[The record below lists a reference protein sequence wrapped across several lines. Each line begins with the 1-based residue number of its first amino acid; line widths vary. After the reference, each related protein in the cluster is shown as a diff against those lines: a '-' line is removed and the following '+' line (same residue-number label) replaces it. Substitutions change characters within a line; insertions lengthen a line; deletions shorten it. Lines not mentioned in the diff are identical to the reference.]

1 MNQVRCFNC
10 GNICVKNG
18 KTKAGTQRWLC
29 KECSDTFTNP
39 IDNSTKQFVQFQHWL
54 FSKAVQKEMPGAGK
68 SFRRKISKFWEIWPM
83 PPKIESPMK
92 VVYVDGIYLGRKACI
107 LICCNERYV
116 LGWYLCR
123 YENSRA
129 WEALMQR
136 IAAPAMVV
144 SDGGHGFRKALKRV
158 WPKAKL
164 QRCTF
169 HAFIQ
174 VKRYTTSKSK
184 TIAGIE
190 MYMIAKDLLMRK
202 DMGRAGHWV
211 TRLINWRIRHKA
223 FLSEMTRDEKGK
235 LRPMHERLLKAERSL
250 VRLVRQNTLFTY
262 LDESLSCGEELP
274 STNNRIEGGVNAQ
287 LRTMLR
293 NHRGMSIERR
303 IKAVFWW
310 CYFHTPKP
318 LSASEILK
326 VMPTDRSISKL
337 YKAMN
342 ERSQLDS
349 IPTWGDAIVWSE
361 LHKSDS
367 FPACFL
373 GLAINTFCPITLK

>member
-1 MNQVRCFNC
+1 M
-10 GNICVKNG
+10 
-18 KTKAGTQRWLC
+18 
-29 KECSDTFTNP
+29 NP
-39 IDNSTKQFVQFQHWL
+39 INKTAHDFKHFIQWL
-54 FSKAVQKEMPGAGK
+54 FSKNVQRSMPGDGRD
-68 SFRRKISKFWEIWPM
+68 FRRKITKFWGIWPM
-83 PPKIESPMK
+83 PPKIESPMN

-107 LICCNERYV
+107 LICCNKRYV

-144 SDGGHGFRKALKRV
+144 SDGGPGFRKALKRV

-164 QRCTF
+164 QRCIF
-169 HAFIQ
+169 HAFLQ
-174 VKRYTTSKSK
+174 VKRYTTGRPK

-190 MYMIAKDLLMRK
+190 MYMIAKDLLMIK
-202 DMGRAGHWV
+202 DMEQAANWV
-211 TRLINWRIRHKA
+211 TRLINWRIKHKT

-262 LDESLSCGEELP
+262 LDESLSYGEELP
-274 STNNRIEGGVNAQ
+274 STNNRIEGGINAQ

-326 VMPTDRSISKL
+326 VMPTDRSISKP

-342 ERSQLDS
+342 ERAQLEDS
-349 IPTWGDAIVWSE
+349 IPTWGDAIVWHE
-361 LHKSDS
+361 LHKSNS
-367 FPACFL
+367 Y
-373 GLAINTFCPITLK
+373 PIYLWD

>member
-29 KECSDTFTNP
+29 KECSDSFTNP

-54 FSKAVQKEMPGAGK
+54 FSKAVQKEMSGVGR

-107 LICCNERYV
+107 LICCNKRYV

-144 SDGGHGFRKALKRV
+144 SDGGHSFRKALKRV

-169 HAFIQ
+169 HAFLQ
-174 VKRYTTSKSK
+174 VKRYTTGSPK

-190 MYMIAKDLLMRK
+190 MYMTAKDLLMIK
-202 DMGRAGHWV
+202 DLGQAANWV
-211 TRLINWRIRHKA
+211 TRLINWRIKHKT

-250 VRLVRQNTLFTY
+250 ARLVRQNTLFTY
-262 LDESLSCGEELP
+262 LDESLSYGEELP
-274 STNNRIEGGVNAQ
+274 STNNRIEGGINAQ

-342 ERSQLDS
+342 ERSKLEDS
-349 IPTWGDAIVWSE
+349 IPTGGDAIVWHE
-361 LHKSDS
+361 LHKSNSYSIYLWD
-367 FPACFL
+367 
-373 GLAINTFCPITLK
+373 

>member
-1 MNQVRCFNC
+1 
-10 GNICVKNG
+10 
-18 KTKAGTQRWLC
+18 
-29 KECSDTFTNP
+29 
-39 IDNSTKQFVQFQHWL
+39 
-54 FSKAVQKEMPGAGK
+54 
-68 SFRRKISKFWEIWPM
+68 M
-83 PPKIESPMK
+83 PPKIESPMN

-169 HAFIQ
+169 HAFLQ
-174 VKRYTTSKSK
+174 VKRYTTDRPK

-190 MYMIAKDLLMRK
+190 MYMIAKDLLMIK
-202 DMGRAGHWV
+202 DMEQAGHWV
-211 TRLINWRIRHKA
+211 TRLINWRIKHKT
-223 FLSEMTRDEKGK
+223 FLSEITRDEKGK
-235 LRPMHERLLKAERSL
+235 LRPMHERLLKADRSL

-262 LDESLSCGEELP
+262 LDESLSYGEELP

-310 CYFHTPKP
+310 CYFHSPKP

-342 ERSQLDS
+342 ERAKLEDS
-349 IPTWGDAIVWSE
+349 IPTWGDAIVWHE
-361 LHKSDS
+361 LHKSNS
-367 FPACFL
+367 Y
-373 GLAINTFCPITLK
+373 PIYLWD

>member
-18 KTKAGTQRWLC
+18 KTKAGTQRRLC
-29 KECSDTFTNP
+29 KECSDSFTNP
-39 IDNSTKQFVQFQHWL
+39 IDNSNKQFVQFQHWL
-54 FSKAVQKEMPGAGK
+54 FSKAVQKEMSGAGK

-92 VVYVDGIYLGRKACI
+92 LVYVDGIYLGRKACI
-107 LICCNERYV
+107 LICCNKRYV

-158 WPKAKL
+158 LPKAKL

-169 HAFIQ
+169 HAFLQ
-174 VKRYTTSKSK
+174 VKRYTTDRPK

-190 MYMIAKDLLMRK
+190 MYMIAKDLLMIK
-202 DMGRAGHWV
+202 DMEQAGHWV
-211 TRLINWRIRHKA
+211 TRLINWRIKHKT

-235 LRPMHERLLKAERSL
+235 IRPMHERLLKAERSL

-342 ERSQLDS
+342 ERAKLEDS
-349 IPTWGDAIVWSE
+349 IPTWGDAIVWHE
-361 LHKSDS
+361 LHKSNS
-367 FPACFL
+367 Y
-373 GLAINTFCPITLK
+373 PIYLRD

>member
-29 KECSDTFTNP
+29 KECSDSFTNP

-54 FSKAVQKEMPGAGK
+54 FSKAVQKEMSGAGK

-107 LICCNERYV
+107 LICCNKRYV

-123 YENSRA
+123 YENSRV

-169 HAFIQ
+169 HAFLQ
-174 VKRYTTSKSK
+174 VKRCTTGRPK

-190 MYMIAKDLLMRK
+190 MYMIAKDLLMIK
-202 DMGRAGHWV
+202 DMEQAGHWV
-211 TRLINWRIRHKA
+211 TRLINWRIKHKT

-235 LRPMHERLLKAERSL
+235 IRPMHERLLKAERSL
-250 VRLVRQNTLFTY
+250 ARLVRQNTLFTY
-262 LDESLSCGEELP
+262 LDESLSYGEELP
-274 STNNRIEGGVNAQ
+274 STNNRIEGGINAQ

-342 ERSQLDS
+342 ERSQLEDS
-349 IPTWGDAIVWSE
+349 ISTWGDAIVWHE
-361 LHKSDS
+361 LHKSNS
-367 FPACFL
+367 Y
-373 GLAINTFCPITLK
+373 PIYLWD

>member
-29 KECSDTFTNP
+29 KECSDSFTNP

-54 FSKAVQKEMPGAGK
+54 FSKAVQKEMSGAGR

-92 VVYVDGIYLGRKACI
+92 VVYVDGIYLRRKACI

-144 SDGGHGFRKALKRV
+144 SDGGPGFRKALKRV

-169 HAFIQ
+169 HAFLQ
-174 VKRYTTSKSK
+174 VKRYTTDRPK

-190 MYMIAKDLLMRK
+190 MYMIAKDLLMIK
-202 DMGRAGHWV
+202 DLGQAANWV

-250 VRLVRQNTLFTY
+250 ARLVQQNTLFTY
-262 LDESLSCGEELP
+262 LDESLSYGEELP
-274 STNNRIEGGVNAQ
+274 STNNRIEGGINAQ

-342 ERSQLDS
+342 ERAKLEDS

-361 LHKSDS
+361 SYKSDS

-373 GLAINTFCPITLK
+373 D

>member
-54 FSKAVQKEMPGAGK
+54 FSKAVQKEMSGAGK

-92 VVYVDGIYLGRKACI
+92 VVYVDGIYLSRKACI
-107 LICCNERYV
+107 LICCNEENV

-144 SDGGHGFRKALKRV
+144 SDGGPGFRKALKRV

-169 HAFIQ
+169 HAFLQ
-174 VKRYTTSKSK
+174 VKRYTTGSPK

-190 MYMIAKDLLMRK
+190 MYMTAKDLLMIK
-202 DMGRAGHWV
+202 DLGQAANWV
-211 TRLINWRIRHKA
+211 TRLINWRIKHKT

-250 VRLVRQNTLFTY
+250 ARLVRQNTLFTY
-262 LDESLSCGEELP
+262 LDKSLSYGEELP
-274 STNNRIEGGVNAQ
+274 STNNRIEGGINAQ

-342 ERSQLDS
+342 ERSQLEDS
-349 IPTWGDAIVWSE
+349 ISTWGDAIVWHE
-361 LHKSDS
+361 LHKSNS
-367 FPACFL
+367 Y
-373 GLAINTFCPITLK
+373 PIYLWD

>member
-29 KECSDTFTNP
+29 KECSDSFTNP

-54 FSKAVQKEMPGAGK
+54 FSKAVQKEMSGAGR

-92 VVYVDGIYLGRKACI
+92 VVYVDGIYLSRKACI
-107 LICCNERYV
+107 LICCNEENV

-123 YENSRA
+123 YEHSGA

-136 IAAPAMVV
+136 IASPSAVV
-144 SDGGHGFRKALKRV
+144 SDGSPGFRKALKRV

-169 HAFIQ
+169 HAFCQ
-174 VKRYTTSKSK
+174 VKRYTTGRPK
-184 TIAGIE
+184 TIAGME
-190 MYMIAKDLLMRK
+190 LYMIAKDLLMIK
-202 DMGRAGHWV
+202 DLGQAANWV
-211 TRLINWRIRHKA
+211 TRLINWRIKHKT
-223 FLSEMTRDEKGK
+223 FLSEMIRDEKG
-235 LRPMHERLLKAERSL
+235 RIHPMHERLLKAERSL

-262 LDESLSCGEELP
+262 LDESLACGEELP

-310 CYFHTPKP
+310 CYFHSPKP

-326 VMPTDRSISKL
+326 VMPTDKSISKL

-342 ERSQLDS
+342 ERAKLEDS

-367 FPACFL
+367 FPACFWD
-373 GLAINTFCPITLK
+373 

>member
-1 MNQVRCFNC
+1 MQ
-10 GNICVKNG
+10 
-18 KTKAGTQRWLC
+18 
-29 KECSDTFTNP
+29 
-39 IDNSTKQFVQFQHWL
+39 
-54 FSKAVQKEMPGAGK
+54 
-68 SFRRKISKFWEIWPM
+68 
-83 PPKIESPMK
+83 PKIESPMN
-92 VVYVDGIYLGRKACI
+92 VIYVDGIYLGRKACI

-164 QRCTF
+164 QHCTF
-169 HAFIQ
+169 HAFLQ
-174 VKRYTTSKSK
+174 VKKYTTGSPK

-190 MYMIAKDLLMRK
+190 MYMIAKDLLMIK
-202 DMGRAGHWV
+202 DMEQAGHWA

-223 FLSEMTRDEKGK
+223 FLSEMTRDEKVK
-235 LRPMHERLLKAERSL
+235 LRPMHECLLKAERSL
-250 VRLVRQNTLFTY
+250 ARLVRQNTLFTY
-262 LDESLSCGEELP
+262 LDESLSYGEELP
-274 STNNRIEGGVNAQ
+274 STNNRIEGGINAQ

-342 ERSQLDS
+342 ERSQLEDS

-367 FPACFL
+367 FPACFWD
-373 GLAINTFCPITLK
+373 

>member
-29 KECSDTFTNP
+29 KECSDSFTNP

-54 FSKAVQKEMPGAGK
+54 FSKAVQKEMSGAGK

-107 LICCNERYV
+107 LICCNKRYV

-169 HAFIQ
+169 HAFLQ
-174 VKRYTTSKSK
+174 VKRYTTDRPK

-190 MYMIAKDLLMRK
+190 MYMIAKDLLMIK
-202 DMGRAGHWV
+202 DMEQAGHWV
-211 TRLINWRIRHKA
+211 TRLINWRIKHKT

-250 VRLVRQNTLFTY
+250 ARLVRQNTLFTY
-262 LDESLSCGEELP
+262 LDESLSYGEELP
-274 STNNRIEGGVNAQ
+274 STNNRIEGGINAQ

-342 ERSQLDS
+342 ERAKLEDS
-349 IPTWGDAIVWSE
+349 IPTWGDAIVWHE
-361 LHKSDS
+361 LHKSNS
-367 FPACFL
+367 Y
-373 GLAINTFCPITLK
+373 PIYLWD

>member
-29 KECSDTFTNP
+29 KECSDSFTNP

-54 FSKAVQKEMPGAGK
+54 FSKAVQKEMSGAGR

-92 VVYVDGIYLGRKACI
+92 VVYVDGIYLRRKACI

-129 WEALMQR
+129 WQALMQR

-144 SDGGHGFRKALKRV
+144 SDGGPGFRKALKRV

-169 HAFIQ
+169 HAFLQ
-174 VKRYTTSKSK
+174 VKRYTTDRPK

-190 MYMIAKDLLMRK
+190 MYMIARDLLMIK
-202 DMGRAGHWV
+202 DMEQAGHWV
-211 TRLINWRIRHKA
+211 TRLINWRIKHKT

-250 VRLVRQNTLFTY
+250 ARLVRQNTLFTY
-262 LDESLSCGEELP
+262 LDESLSYGEELP
-274 STNNRIEGGVNAQ
+274 STNNRIEGGINAQ

-342 ERSQLDS
+342 ERAKLEDS

-367 FPACFL
+367 FLACFL
-373 GLAINTFCPITLK
+373 G

>member
-54 FSKAVQKEMPGAGK
+54 FSKAVQKEMSGAGR
-68 SFRRKISKFWEIWPM
+68 SFRRKVSKFWEIWPM
-83 PPKIESPMK
+83 PPKIESPMN
-92 VVYVDGIYLGRKACI
+92 VVYVDGIYLGRKVCI
-107 LICCNERYV
+107 LICCNKRYV

-169 HAFIQ
+169 HAFLQ
-174 VKRYTTSKSK
+174 VKRYTTDRPKI
-184 TIAGIE
+184 IAGIE
-190 MYMIAKDLLMRK
+190 MYMIAKDLLMIK
-202 DMGRAGHWV
+202 DLGQAANWV
-211 TRLINWRIRHKA
+211 TRLINWRIRHKT

-250 VRLVRQNTLFTY
+250 ARLVRQNTLFTY
-262 LDESLSCGEELP
+262 LDESFSYGEELP
-274 STNNRIEGGVNAQ
+274 STNNRIEGGINAQ

-342 ERSQLDS
+342 ERSKLEDS
-349 IPTWGDAIVWSE
+349 IPTGGDAIVWHE
-361 LHKSDS
+361 LHKSNSYSIYLWD
-367 FPACFL
+367 
-373 GLAINTFCPITLK
+373 

>member
-29 KECSDTFTNP
+29 KECSDSFTNP

-54 FSKAVQKEMPGAGK
+54 FSKAVQKEMSGAGK

-83 PPKIESPMK
+83 PLKIESPMK

-169 HAFIQ
+169 HAFLQ
-174 VKRYTTSKSK
+174 VKRYTTGSPK

-190 MYMIAKDLLMRK
+190 MYMTAKDLLMIK
-202 DMGRAGHWV
+202 DLGQAANWV
-211 TRLINWRIRHKA
+211 TRLINWRIKHKT

-250 VRLVRQNTLFTY
+250 ARLVRQNTLFTY
-262 LDESLSCGEELP
+262 LDESLSYGEELP
-274 STNNRIEGGVNAQ
+274 STNNRIEGGINAQ

-342 ERSQLDS
+342 ERSQLEDS
-349 IPTWGDAIVWSE
+349 ISTWGDAIVWHE
-361 LHKSDS
+361 LHKSNS
-367 FPACFL
+367 Y
-373 GLAINTFCPITLK
+373 PIYLWD

>member
-29 KECSDTFTNP
+29 KECSDSFTNP

-54 FSKAVQKEMPGAGK
+54 FSKAVQKEMSGAGR
-68 SFRRKISKFWEIWPM
+68 SFRRRISKFWEIWSM

-107 LICCNERYV
+107 LICCNKRYV

-144 SDGGHGFRKALKRV
+144 SDGGHGFHKALKRV

-169 HAFIQ
+169 HAFLQ
-174 VKRYTTSKSK
+174 VKRYTTDRPK

-190 MYMIAKDLLMRK
+190 MYMIAKDLLMIK
-202 DMGRAGHWV
+202 DLGQAANWV

-262 LDESLSCGEELP
+262 LDESLSYGEELP
-274 STNNRIEGGVNAQ
+274 STNSRIEGGINAQ

-342 ERSQLDS
+342 ERAKLEDS

-367 FPACFL
+367 FPACFWD
-373 GLAINTFCPITLK
+373 

>member
-1 MNQVRCFNC
+1 MKQVRCLYC
-10 GNICVKNG
+10 GFFCSRYG
-18 KTKAGTQRWLC
+18 KTYTGRQRWYC
-29 KECSDTFTNP
+29 KECHSVFVNP
-39 IDNSTKQFVQFQHWL
+39 INKTAHDFKHFIQWL
-54 FSKAVQKEMPGAGK
+54 FNKNVQRSMPGDGRD
-68 SFRRKISKFWEIWPM
+68 FRRKMTKFWEIWPM
-83 PPKIESPMK
+83 PPKIESPMN
-92 VVYVDGIYLGRKACI
+92 VVYVDGIYLSRKACI
-107 LICCNERYV
+107 LICCNEENV

-158 WPKAKL
+158 WRKAKL

-169 HAFIQ
+169 HAFLQ
-174 VKRYTTSKSK
+174 VKRYTTDSPK

-190 MYMIAKDLLMRK
+190 MYMIAKDLLMIK
-202 DMGRAGHWV
+202 DLGQAANWV
-211 TRLINWRIRHKA
+211 TRLINWRIKHKA

-250 VRLVRQNTLFTY
+250 IRLVRQNTLFTY
-262 LDESLSCGEELP
+262 LDESLSYGEELP
-274 STNNRIEGGVNAQ
+274 STNNRIEGGINAQ

-310 CYFHTPKP
+310 CYFYLPKP

-326 VMPTDRSISKL
+326 VMPTDRSISKPVSYTHL
-337 YKAMN
+337 TLPTT
-342 ERSQLDS
+342 ER
-349 IPTWGDAIVWSE
+349 V
-361 LHKSDS
+361 
-367 FPACFL
+367 
-373 GLAINTFCPITLK
+373 

>member
-29 KECSDTFTNP
+29 KECSATFTNP

-54 FSKAVQKEMPGAGK
+54 FSKAVQKEMSGAGK

-107 LICCNERYV
+107 LICCNKRYV

-123 YENSRA
+123 YENSRV

-144 SDGGHGFRKALKRV
+144 SDGGPGFRKALKRV

-169 HAFIQ
+169 HAFLQ
-174 VKRYTTSKSK
+174 VKRYTTGSPK

-190 MYMIAKDLLMRK
+190 MYMTAKDLLMIK
-202 DMGRAGHWV
+202 DLGQAANWV
-211 TRLINWRIRHKA
+211 TRLINWRIKHKT

-250 VRLVRQNTLFTY
+250 ARLVRQNTLFTY
-262 LDESLSCGEELP
+262 LDESLSYGEELP
-274 STNNRIEGGVNAQ
+274 STNNRIEGGINAQ

-303 IKAVFWW
+303 IKAVFWC

-337 YKAMN
+337 NKAMN
-342 ERSQLDS
+342 ERSQLEDS
-349 IPTWGDAIVWSE
+349 ISTWGDAIVWHE
-361 LHKSDS
+361 LHKSNS
-367 FPACFL
+367 Y
-373 GLAINTFCPITLK
+373 PIYFWD

>member
-29 KECSDTFTNP
+29 KECSDSFTNP

-54 FSKAVQKEMPGAGK
+54 FSKAVQKEMSGAGR
-68 SFRRKISKFWEIWPM
+68 SFRRETAKFWEIWPM

-92 VVYVDGIYLGRKACI
+92 VVYVDGIYLSRKACI
-107 LICCNERYV
+107 LICCNEENV

-123 YENSRA
+123 YEHSGA
-129 WEALMQR
+129 WEALIQR
-136 IAAPAMVV
+136 IASPAMVV
-144 SDGGHGFRKALKRV
+144 SDGEPGFQKALKRI

-169 HAFIQ
+169 HAFCQ
-174 VKRYTTSKSK
+174 VKRYTTGRPK
-184 TIAGIE
+184 TIAGME
-190 MYMIAKDLLMRK
+190 LYMIAKDLLMIK
-202 DMGRAGHWV
+202 DLGQAANWV
-211 TRLINWRIRHKA
+211 TRLINWRIKHKA

-250 VRLVRQNTLFTY
+250 ARLVRQNTLFIY
-262 LDESLSCGEELP
+262 LDESLSYGEELP
-274 STNNRIEGGVNAQ
+274 STNNRIEGGINAQ

-342 ERSQLDS
+342 ERSKLEDS
-349 IPTWGDAIVWSE
+349 IPTGGDAIVWHE
-361 LHKSDS
+361 LHKSNSYSIYLWD
-367 FPACFL
+367 
-373 GLAINTFCPITLK
+373 

>member
-1 MNQVRCFNC
+1 MNQVGCFNC

-29 KECSDTFTNP
+29 KECSATFTNP

-54 FSKAVQKEMPGAGK
+54 FSKAVQKEMSGAGR

-83 PPKIESPMK
+83 PPKIESPMN

-169 HAFIQ
+169 HAFLQ
-174 VKRYTTSKSK
+174 VKRYTTGSPK

-190 MYMIAKDLLMRK
+190 MYMIAKDLLMIK
-202 DMGRAGHWV
+202 DLGQAANWV
-211 TRLINWRIRHKA
+211 TQLINWRIKHKT

-250 VRLVRQNTLFTY
+250 ARLVRQNTLFTY
-262 LDESLSCGEELP
+262 LDESLSYGEELP
-274 STNNRIEGGVNAQ
+274 STNNRIEGGINAQ

-342 ERSQLDS
+342 ERAKLEGS
-349 IPTWGDAIVWSE
+349 IPTWGDAIVWHE
-361 LHKSDS
+361 LHTSNS
-367 FPACFL
+367 Y
-373 GLAINTFCPITLK
+373 PIYLWD

>member
-1 MNQVRCFNC
+1 M
-10 GNICVKNG
+10 I
-18 KTKAGTQRWLC
+18 L
-29 KECSDTFTNP
+29 
-39 IDNSTKQFVQFQHWL
+39 STL
-54 FSKAVQKEMPGAGK
+54 FSGYLVRMCKDPCLATVVVLEGK
-68 SFRRKISKFWEIWPM
+68 PLNFGKYGLCRLKLR
-83 PPKIESPMK
+83 
-92 VVYVDGIYLGRKACI
+92 VVYVDGIYLSRKACI

-158 WPKAKL
+158 WLKAKL

-169 HAFIQ
+169 HAFLH
-174 VKRYTTSKSK
+174 VKRYTTDSPK

-190 MYMIAKDLLMRK
+190 MYMIARDLLMIK
-202 DMGRAGHWV
+202 DLGQAANWV
-211 TRLINWRIRHKA
+211 TRLINWRIKHKT

-250 VRLVRQNTLFTY
+250 ARLVRQNTLFTY
-262 LDESLSCGEELP
+262 LDESLSYGEELP
-274 STNNRIEGGVNAQ
+274 STNNRIEGGINAQ

-342 ERSQLDS
+342 ERAKLEDS
-349 IPTWGDAIVWSE
+349 IPTWGDAIV
-361 LHKSDS
+361 
-367 FPACFL
+367 
-373 GLAINTFCPITLK
+373 

>member
-29 KECSDTFTNP
+29 KECSDSFTNP

-54 FSKAVQKEMPGAGK
+54 FSKAVQKEMSGAGR

-92 VVYVDGIYLGRKACI
+92 VVYVDGIYLRRKACI

-144 SDGGHGFRKALKRV
+144 SDGGPGFQKALKRV

-169 HAFIQ
+169 HAFLQ
-174 VKRYTTSKSK
+174 VKRYTTDRPK

-190 MYMIAKDLLMRK
+190 MYMIAKDLLMIK
-202 DMGRAGHWV
+202 DMEQAGHWV
-211 TRLINWRIRHKA
+211 TRLINWRIKHKT

-250 VRLVRQNTLFTY
+250 ARLVRQNTLFTY
-262 LDESLSCGEELP
+262 LDESLSYGEELP
-274 STNNRIEGGVNAQ
+274 STNNRIEGGINAQ

-342 ERSQLDS
+342 ERAKLEDS

-361 LHKSDS
+361 SYKSDS

-373 GLAINTFCPITLK
+373 D

>member
-29 KECSDTFTNP
+29 KECSATFTNP

-54 FSKAVQKEMPGAGK
+54 FSKAVQKEMSGAGR

-83 PPKIESPMK
+83 PPKIESPMN

-169 HAFIQ
+169 HAFLQ
-174 VKRYTTSKSK
+174 VKRYTTGRPK

-190 MYMIAKDLLMRK
+190 LYMIAKDLLMIK
-202 DMGRAGHWV
+202 DLGQAANWV

-223 FLSEMTRDEKGK
+223 FLSEMTRDEKDK

-262 LDESLSCGEELP
+262 LDESLSYGEELP

-310 CYFHTPKP
+310 CYFHSPKP

-342 ERSQLDS
+342 ERAKLEGS
-349 IPTWGDAIVWSE
+349 IPTWGDAIVWHE
-361 LHKSDS
+361 LHTSNS
-367 FPACFL
+367 Y
-373 GLAINTFCPITLK
+373 PIYLWD

>member
-29 KECSDTFTNP
+29 KECSATFTNP

-83 PPKIESPMK
+83 PPKIESPMN
-92 VVYVDGIYLGRKACI
+92 VVYVDGIYLSRKACV
-107 LICCNERYV
+107 LICCNEENV

-169 HAFIQ
+169 HAFLQ
-174 VKRYTTSKSK
+174 VKRYTTDRPK

-190 MYMIAKDLLMRK
+190 MYMIAKDLLMIK
-202 DMGRAGHWV
+202 DMEQAGHWV
-211 TRLINWRIRHKA
+211 TRLINWRIKHKT

-235 LRPMHERLLKAERSL
+235 LHPMHERLLKAERSL
-250 VRLVRQNTLFTY
+250 VRLVQQNTLFTY

-310 CYFHTPKP
+310 CYFHSPKP

-342 ERSQLDS
+342 ERAKLEDS
-349 IPTWGDAIVWSE
+349 IPTWGDAIVWHE
-361 LHKSDS
+361 LHKSNS
-367 FPACFL
+367 Y
-373 GLAINTFCPITLK
+373 PIYLWD

>member
-29 KECSDTFTNP
+29 KECSATFTNP

-54 FSKAVQKEMPGAGK
+54 FSKAVQKEMSGAGR

-83 PPKIESPMK
+83 PPKIESPMN
-92 VVYVDGIYLGRKACI
+92 VVYVDGIYLSRKACI
-107 LICCNERYV
+107 LICCNEENV

-169 HAFIQ
+169 HAFLQ
-174 VKRYTTSKSK
+174 VKRYTTGRPK

-190 MYMIAKDLLMRK
+190 MYMIAKDLLMIK
-202 DMGRAGHWV
+202 DLGQAANWV

-250 VRLVRQNTLFTY
+250 ARLVRQNTLFTY
-262 LDESLSCGEELP
+262 LDESLSYGEELP
-274 STNNRIEGGVNAQ
+274 STNNRIEGGINAQ

-342 ERSQLDS
+342 ERSQLEDS
-349 IPTWGDAIVWSE
+349 IPTWGDAIVWHE
-361 LHKSDS
+361 LHKSNS
-367 FPACFL
+367 Y
-373 GLAINTFCPITLK
+373 PIYLWD

>member
-1 MNQVRCFNC
+1 MKQVRCLYYGFFC
-10 GNICVKNG
+10 SKYG
-18 KTKAGTQRWLC
+18 KTRTGRQRWYC
-29 KECSDTFTNP
+29 KECHSVFVNP
-39 IDNSTKQFVQFQHWL
+39 INKTAHDFKHFIQWL
-54 FSKAVQKEMPGAGK
+54 FSKNVQRSMPGDGRD
-68 SFRRKISKFWEIWPM
+68 FRRKITKFWGIWPM
-83 PPKIESPMK
+83 PPKIESPMN

-169 HAFIQ
+169 HAFLQ
-174 VKRYTTSKSK
+174 VKRYTTGRPK

-190 MYMIAKDLLMRK
+190 MYMIAKDLLMIK
-202 DMGRAGHWV
+202 DLGQAANWV
-211 TRLINWRIRHKA
+211 TRLINWRIKQKT
-223 FLSEMTRDEKGK
+223 FLSEMTQDEKGK

-262 LDESLSCGEELP
+262 LDESLSYGEELP
-274 STNNRIEGGVNAQ
+274 STNNRIEGGINAQ

-293 NHRGMSIERR
+293 NHRVMSIERR
-303 IKAVFWW
+303 IKVGFWW

-342 ERSQLDS
+342 E
-349 IPTWGDAIVWSE
+349 
-361 LHKSDS
+361 
-367 FPACFL
+367 
-373 GLAINTFCPITLK
+373 

>member
-29 KECSDTFTNP
+29 KECSATFTNP

-54 FSKAVQKEMPGAGK
+54 FSKAVQKEMSGAGR

-83 PPKIESPMK
+83 PPKIESPMN

-169 HAFIQ
+169 HAFLQ
-174 VKRYTTSKSK
+174 VKRYTTGRPK

-190 MYMIAKDLLMRK
+190 MYMIAKDLLMIK
-202 DMGRAGHWV
+202 DLGQAANWV

-262 LDESLSCGEELP
+262 LDESLSYGEELP
-274 STNNRIEGGVNAQ
+274 STNNRIEGGINAQ

-293 NHRGMSIERR
+293 NHRVMSIERR
-303 IKAVFWW
+303 IKVGFWW

-342 ERSQLDS
+342 ERAKLEGS
-349 IPTWGDAIVWSE
+349 IPTWGDAIVWHE
-361 LHKSDS
+361 LHTSNS
-367 FPACFL
+367 Y
-373 GLAINTFCPITLK
+373 PIYLWD

>member
-1 MNQVRCFNC
+1 MNQVRCFNG

-29 KECSDTFTNP
+29 KECSITFANP
-39 IDNSTKQFVQFQHWL
+39 IDNSTKQFLQFQHWL
-54 FSKAVQKEMPGAGK
+54 FSKAVQKEMSGAER

-83 PPKIESPMK
+83 PPKIESPMN

-169 HAFIQ
+169 HAFLQ
-174 VKRYTTSKSK
+174 VKRYTTDRPK

-190 MYMIAKDLLMRK
+190 MYMIAKDLLMIK
-202 DMGRAGHWV
+202 DMEQAGHWV
-211 TRLINWRIRHKA
+211 TRLINWKIKHKT
-223 FLSEMTRDEKGK
+223 FLSEMTQNEKGK

-250 VRLVRQNTLFTY
+250 ARLVRQNTLFTY
-262 LDESLSCGEELP
+262 LDESLSYGEELP
-274 STNNRIEGGVNAQ
+274 STNNRIEGGINAQ

-342 ERSQLDS
+342 ERAKLEDS

-367 FPACFL
+367 FPVCFWD
-373 GLAINTFCPITLK
+373 

>member
-29 KECSDTFTNP
+29 KECSDSFTNP

-54 FSKAVQKEMPGAGK
+54 FSKAVQKEMSGAGK

-107 LICCNERYV
+107 LICCNKRYV

-123 YENSRA
+123 YENSRV

-169 HAFIQ
+169 HAFLQ
-174 VKRYTTSKSK
+174 VKRYTTGRPK

-190 MYMIAKDLLMRK
+190 MYMIAKDLLMIK
-202 DMGRAGHWV
+202 DLGQAANWV
-211 TRLINWRIRHKA
+211 TRLINWRIKHKT

-235 LRPMHERLLKAERSL
+235 IRPMHERLLKAERSL
-250 VRLVRQNTLFTY
+250 ARLVRQNTLFTY
-262 LDESLSCGEELP
+262 LDESLSYGEELP
-274 STNNRIEGGVNAQ
+274 STNNRIEGGINAQ

-342 ERSQLDS
+342 ERSQLEDS
-349 IPTWGDAIVWSE
+349 IPTWGDAIVWHE

-367 FPACFL
+367 FPACFWD
-373 GLAINTFCPITLK
+373 